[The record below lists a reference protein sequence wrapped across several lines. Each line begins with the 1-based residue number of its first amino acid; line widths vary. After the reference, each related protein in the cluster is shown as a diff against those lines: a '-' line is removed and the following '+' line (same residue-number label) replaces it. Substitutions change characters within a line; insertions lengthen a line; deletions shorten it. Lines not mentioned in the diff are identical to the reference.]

1 MEIKYIFNLGELF
14 EKVQLKPVFP
24 DSKTF
29 VDCTPKTDLNS
40 IRERYNAEKNSIDFD
55 LTAFVHEHFILPKN
69 YATNYKS
76 NKQLPVSA
84 HIESLWD
91 VLTRKPEES
100 HNSLIPL
107 PHSYVVP
114 GGRFREIYYWDSYF
128 TMLGLQISNRVDLL
142 ENMVD
147 NFSDLIRRF
156 GYIPNGNR
164 TYYLD
169 RSQPP
174 FFACMVHLL
183 SEEKGENTLV
193 KYLPSL
199 QNEYDF
205 WMKGSDELTKGNN
218 CNRRVVIM
226 PDGNILNRYCD
237 GNEFPRPEAYKEE
250 IKWTKNVADK
260 KTMYLNLRG
269 ACESGW
275 DFSSRWYKHE
285 NDFSSIH
292 TTDIIPVDLNCLLHF
307 LEQTI
312 SKGYDLSGDSS
323 GSVKFKT
330 LAAKRAEAIN
340 KYCWNEQKRF
350 YFDYD
355 RREDKQK
362 DWLTLAAAFP
372 LYFHLASREQAQRV
386 TEILKEKFV
395 CNGGLLTTLETTNQ
409 QWDAPNGWAP
419 LQWIAIKGLANYGF
433 TDLAK
438 DISTKWM
445 HINEK
450 VYEDTGKMM
459 EKYNVVDTNLKA
471 GGGEY
476 PAQDGFGWTN
486 GVFLALKKWMKEIG

>member
-1 MEIKYIFNLGELF
+1 METEYIFTLGELF

-29 VDCTPKTDLNS
+29 VDCTPKTDLSS
-40 IRERYNAEKNSIDFD
+40 IRDHYNAEKDSKDFD

-69 YATNYKS
+69 YATDYKS
-76 NKQLPVSA
+76 NKQLPVSE
-84 HIESLWD
+84 HIENLWE
-91 VLTRKPEES
+91 VLTREPQES

-128 TMLGLQISNRVDLL
+128 TMLGLQVSKRVDLI

-164 TYYLD
+164 TYYLS

-174 FFACMVHLL
+174 FFACMVSLL
-183 SEEKGENTLV
+183 AEEKGEDTIV

-199 QNEYDF
+199 QKEYDF
-205 WMKGSDELTKGNN
+205 WMTGSDALTVDDNY
-218 CNRRVVIM
+218 NRRVVLM
-226 PDGNILNRYCD
+226 PDGHIMNRYCD

-250 IKWTKNVADK
+250 VKWTKDVADK

-292 TTDIIPVDLNCLLHF
+292 TTDIIPVDLNCLLLY
-307 LEQTI
+307 LEQTVA
-312 SKGYDLSGDSS
+312 KGYELSGDSS
-323 GSVKFKT
+323 SSEKFKS
-330 LAAKRAEAIN
+330 LANKRAEAIQ
-340 KYCWNEQKRF
+340 KYCWNEEKGF
-350 YFDYD
+350 YFDHD
-355 RREDKQK
+355 WRDNKQK
-362 DWLTLAAAFP
+362 EWLTVAAAFP
-372 LYFHLASREQAQRV
+372 LYFGVSTEKQADSVAS
-386 TEILKEKFV
+386 ILKGKFLG
-395 CNGGLLTTLETTNQ
+395 NGGLLTTLETTNQ

-419 LQWIAIKGLANYGF
+419 LQWIAIIGLAKYGQV
-433 TDLAK
+433 DLAK
-438 DISTKWM
+438 EIAGRWM

-450 VYEDTGKMM
+450 VYENTGKMM

-486 GVFLALKKWMKEIG
+486 GVYLALEKWMG

>member
-14 EKVQLKPVFP
+14 EQVQLQAVFP

-29 VDCTPKTDLNS
+29 VDCTPKTDLSS
-40 IRERYNAEKNSIDFD
+40 IHDRYDAVKNSKDFD
-55 LTAFVHEHFILPKN
+55 LKAFVHEHFIMPKN
-69 YATNYKS
+69 YATDYKS
-76 NKQLPVSA
+76 DKQLPVSE
-84 HIESLWD
+84 HIENLWD
-91 VLTRKPEES
+91 VLTREPEES

-128 TMLGLQISNRVDLL
+128 TMLGLQISNRIDLV

-147 NFSDLIRRF
+147 NFSDLIHRF

-164 TYYLD
+164 TYYLG

-174 FFACMVHLL
+174 FFACMVRLL

-199 QNEYDF
+199 QKEYDF
-205 WMKGSDELTKGNN
+205 WMKGSHELSKGNN
-218 CNRRVVIM
+218 CNRRVVLL
-226 PDGNILNRYCD
+226 PDGSILNRYCD

-250 IKWTKNVADK
+250 IKWTKDVADK

-275 DFSSRWYKHE
+275 DFSSRWYKLE

-292 TTDIIPVDLNCLLHF
+292 TTDIIPVDLNCLLQY
-307 LEQTI
+307 LELTI
-312 SKGYDLSGDSS
+312 ATAYELSGDSS
-323 GSVKFKT
+323 ASVKFKT
-330 LAAKRAEAIN
+330 LAGKRAEAIQ
-340 KYCWNEQKRF
+340 KYCWNEEKGF

-355 RREDKQK
+355 WKDNIQK
-362 DWLTLAAAFP
+362 NWLTVAAAFP
-372 LYFHLASREQAQRV
+372 LYFELASQEQADSV
-386 TEILKEKFV
+386 AAILKEKFV
-395 CNGGLLTTLETTNQ
+395 GPGGLLTTLANTTQ

-419 LQWIAIKGLANYGF
+419 LQWIAIKGLAKYGF

-438 DISTKWM
+438 DITTKWI

-450 VYEDTGKMM
+450 VYENTGKMM

-486 GVFLALKKWMKEIG
+486 GVYLALEKWIG